1 MKHVVIHLCE
11 EFHGFAAVAP
21 QDRIVEDKHS
31 DPALAGKLP
40 QGRRYQNGQEQEKL
54 PPIEGRVAEETVI
67 SILGSSMVVML

>member
-31 DPALAGKLP
+31 DPALASKLP
-40 QGRRYQNGQEQEKL
+40 QDSRYPNSQKKEEL
-54 PPIEGRVAEETVI
+54 LPIEGRVAEETVI
-67 SILGSSMVVML
+67 GILGNSMVVMF